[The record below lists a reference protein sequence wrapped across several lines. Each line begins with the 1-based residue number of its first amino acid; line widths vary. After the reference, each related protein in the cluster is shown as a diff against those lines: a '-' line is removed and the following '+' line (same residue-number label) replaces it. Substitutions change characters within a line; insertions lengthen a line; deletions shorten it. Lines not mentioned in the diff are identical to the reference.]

1 MTDTQHGTED
11 LASPRPPVRHRRWS
25 RPTYV
30 VPALVAGLALIAVA
44 AYLFQPWRLLV
55 DQVVDDPLPGAGAGA
70 RPGDPGAAGPTVLA
84 TGRFVSH
91 EHATSGRVRVLRL
104 PGGERILRI
113 EDLETSN
120 GPALRVWITDA
131 AVRSGPAGWFVFD
144 DGRYV
149 DLGALR
155 GNLGDQNYPVPHEV
169 DLGELTSVS
178 IWCERFSVSFGAA
191 ELDPRAYHRG

>member
-11 LASPRPPVRHRRWS
+11 LASARPPVRHRRWS

-55 DQVVDDPLPGAGAGA
+55 DEVVDDPVPGAGADA
-70 RPGDPGAAGPTVLA
+70 RPGDPGAGGPTVLA

-149 DLGALR
+149 DLGELK
-155 GNLGDQNYPVPHEV
+155 GNLGSSNYAVPAGV
-169 DLGELTSVS
+169 DLTGLDSVS
-178 IWCERFSVSFGAA
+178 VWCDRFNVSFGAA
-191 ELDPRAYHRG
+191 TLTAAR